1 MFKII
6 QSSLSLSY
14 FATAVAHPSS
24 CGAFP
29 GAIFAFFL
37 IALLCYF
44 YFFYR
49 KRLEK
54 LSEEI
59 SVLRDINQLRG
70 MFVSIVSHELRN
82 PMTTIYSSI
91 DLLENYLDRIDIE
104 EKQQLFENIRKSIQR
119 MSKMMDDIVLI
130 GRLQHGQVNC
140 HPEQTNILLL
150 CSGICE
156 ALGSEKK
163 RIRMT
168 VDCQLPLFV
177 NIDQSLVNII
187 LSNLINNAL
196 KYSEELIDFSI
207 KLCNDTLIFDI
218 QDQGIGIP
226 NGEIQK
232 LSQLFGRCSNTGN
245 RKGIGI
251 GMFLVPHCVKLHK
264 GTVKVYS
271 QTNEGTH
278 FKVAIPL
285 SYV

>member
-1 MFKII
+1 M
-6 QSSLSLSY
+6 
-14 FATAVAHPSS
+14 HP
-24 CGAFP
+24 FV
-29 GAIFAFFL
+29 IFIFFL
-37 IALLCYF
+37 ITPLWCH
-44 YFFYR
+44 FFHR
-49 KRLEK
+49 KRLKK
-54 LSEEI
+54 LSSEI
-59 SVLRDINQLRG
+59 GVLQDINQLRG

-104 EKQQLFENIRKSIQR
+104 EKHHLFGNIRKSIQR

-130 GRLQHGQVNC
+130 GRLQHGQVAC
-140 HPEQTNILLL
+140 HPEKTNILLL
-150 CSGICE
+150 CSAICE

-168 VDCQLPLFV
+168 VDFQLPLFV
-177 NIDQSLVNII
+177 GIDQSLVNII

-196 KYSEELIDFSI
+196 KYSEELINFFI
-207 KLCNDTLIFDI
+207 KFRNATLIFNI

-226 NGEIQK
+226 GDEIQK

-251 GMFLVPHCVKLHK
+251 GMFLVAHCVKLHK
-264 GTVKVYS
+264 GTIKVRS
-271 QTNEGTH
+271 QKDKGTH

-285 SYV
+285 SQV